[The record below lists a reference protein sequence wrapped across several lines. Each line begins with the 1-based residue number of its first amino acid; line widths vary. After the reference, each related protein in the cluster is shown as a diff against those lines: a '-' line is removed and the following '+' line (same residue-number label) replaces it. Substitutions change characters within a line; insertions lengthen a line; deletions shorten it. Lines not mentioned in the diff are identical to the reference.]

1 MVINTN
7 MMAQSTANLLG
18 ASSQRLS
25 QSLARLS
32 SGSKIN
38 SPADDAAGLAV
49 SMNFTAQIGRTD
61 AANNNVAN
69 AASFSQTQ
77 DGYLQQ
83 VSNALNRMSE
93 LAVQAQDV
101 TKSDSDRSLYNQEFQ
116 TLATYING
124 VGNKDFNGVSL
135 FSGND
140 LNVTSDSEGGTFQ
153 MKGISGS
160 FLPTVTQT
168 SSSSTSGPM
177 PTNIT
182 VGDLLPNYD
191 SSNPTGFAA
200 QDSSSL
206 SGGGPLLRYS
216 TLTDILGYMNTYLSE
231 EGGGSASYDS
241 TTGQLTITLAAGE
254 KLIEGDDSNHSVA
267 SSNDIFA
274 ALGLSASE
282 LDNRAGSSSKTVTSQ
297 LTTAMSATREPY
309 SVDSTLGEILGG
321 SGSYPVQVNS
331 DNDNNY
337 SHTFANTDTL
347 QDVVDFLNNETGGT
361 TSAAYDSSTG
371 QFTFTED
378 GNQETNI
385 SSAVRDCVPY
395 TYTTNSS
402 GFFIFTSSPLTHA
415 VTNGSSDSSSSSSAL
430 DISTADDAKAALTTI
445 KNAIS
450 TVASD
455 RATIGS
461 NMERLNST
469 SQELSTL
476 ANNLSAANSRI
487 TDVDVATE
495 STNYAKENILV
506 QTGTAMLAQA
516 NALPQSVLK
525 LLG

>member
-7 MMAQSTANLLG
+7 IMAQAAANQLG

-49 SMNFTAQIGRTD
+49 SMNFTAQIGRTN
-61 AANNNVAN
+61 AANDNVAN
-69 AASFSQTQ
+69 ATSFSQTQ

-116 TLATYING
+116 TLATYVNN
-124 VGNKDFNGVSL
+124 VGTKDFNGVSL

-153 MKGISGS
+153 MKGISSDFGVS
-160 FLPTVTQT
+160 GTTTTSTAVPYAANTQLGQI
-168 SSSSTSGPM
+168 SSALNGNPD
-177 PTNIT
+177 
-182 VGDLLPNYD
+182 GDNV
-191 SSNPTGFAA
+191 
-200 QDSSSL
+200 QV
-206 SGGGPLLRYS
+206 
-216 TLTDILGYMNTYLSE
+216 E
-231 EGGGSASYDS
+231 
-241 TTGQLTITLAAGE
+241 
-254 KLIEGDDSNHSVA
+254 
-267 SSNDIFA
+267 
-274 ALGLSASE
+274 
-282 LDNRAGSSSKTVTSQ
+282 
-297 LTTAMSATREPY
+297 
-309 SVDSTLGEILGG
+309 
-321 SGSYPVQVNS
+321 QVNS
-331 DNDNNY
+331 DLNPNDAD
-337 SHTFANTDTL
+337 SIISTTTIKPTNTINDL
-347 QDVVDFLNNETGGT
+347 VGFFNSTGGD
-361 TSAAYDSSTG
+361 TSASYDSSTG
-371 QFTFTED
+371 QLSIT
-378 GNQETNI
+378 
-385 SSAVRDCVPY
+385 AAP
-395 TYTTNSS
+395 
-402 GFFIFTSSPLTHA
+402 GFFIGDYGSTIFSNLGLSSNFNTPIAECLDNRLGSSPLTMSA
-415 VTNGSSDSSSSSSAL
+415 TLTSGAATTSTPSSGAS

-455 RATIGS
+455 RAKIGS